1 MTRIALRI
9 HEAPDYREK
18 LVLHRFSG
26 FQRQLGKWRRGRKR
40 PRREDRVV
48 SEPTCRERAAS
59 KPMLRRSRGPVERL
73 HVEDDAISR
82 LQIPREDLVLVPPG
96 VDVRDGLEGGKRPLV
111 GPVVHELTGSEELP
125 PAV

>member
-1 MTRIALRI
+1 MWKTMQSPGSRSHERIS
-9 HEAPDYREK
+9 Y
-18 LVLHRFSG
+18 
-26 FQRQLGKWRRGRKR
+26 
-40 PRREDRVV
+40 
-48 SEPTCRERAAS
+48 
-59 KPMLRRSRGPVERL
+59 
-73 HVEDDAISR
+73 DAISR